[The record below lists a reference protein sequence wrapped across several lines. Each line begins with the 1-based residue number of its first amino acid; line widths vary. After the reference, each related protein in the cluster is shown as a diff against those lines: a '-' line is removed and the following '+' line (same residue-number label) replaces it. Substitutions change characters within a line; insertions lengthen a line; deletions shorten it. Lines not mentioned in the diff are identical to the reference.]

1 LAKDVFSEIEKPPP
15 TEVLETLR
23 DIATLWH
30 RLPNDQGGNW
40 RFDNRSGM
48 YHGKLG
54 ILIVF
59 SWIKEKAFLV
69 QLLIVSS

>member
-1 LAKDVFSEIEKPPP
+1 LEPYSRQLAKEVFSEIEKPPP

-23 DIATLWH
+23 DIAILWH

-48 YHGKLG
+48 FHGKL
-54 ILIVF
+54 L
-59 SWIKEKAFLV
+59 A
-69 QLLIVSS
+69 